1 MGWDLAW
8 GMLVLPWALCLTLIP
23 FWEMEGARVTP

>member
-1 MGWDLAW
+1 MGWIWL
-8 GMLVLPWALCLTLIP
+8 GLLVAPWALCLTLIP